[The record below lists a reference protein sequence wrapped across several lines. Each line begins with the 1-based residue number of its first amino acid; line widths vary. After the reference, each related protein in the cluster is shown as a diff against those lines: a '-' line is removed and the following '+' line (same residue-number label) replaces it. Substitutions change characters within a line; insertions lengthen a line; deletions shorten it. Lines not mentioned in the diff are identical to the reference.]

1 MEDLFVGRIMS
12 SPVTTVAVD
21 ANAKLVAKRML
32 DEDISSVGVVDADG
46 DLAGILTSTDF
57 VEIAAEGGDPDE
69 LAVSAFMSTDLVTVT
84 ANDPVETAAG
94 LMLDHG
100 VHHLPVVDETEG
112 VVGMVS
118 TTDITAY
125 VSGIEE
131 PAAPMLG

>member
-1 MEDLFVGRIMS
+1 MS

-21 ANAKLVAKRML
+21 ANAKAVAKRML
-32 DEDISSVGVVDADG
+32 DENISSVGVVDADG

-69 LAVSAFMSTDLVTVT
+69 LAVSAFMSTELVTVT
-84 ANDPVETAAG
+84 ANDPVETAAS
-94 LMLDHG
+94 LMLDHS

-112 VVGMVS
+112 VVGIIS

>member
-1 MEDLFVGRIMS
+1 MDDLFVGRIMS

-21 ANAKLVAKRML
+21 ANAKAVAKRML
-32 DEDISSVGVVDADG
+32 DENISSVGVVDADAK
-46 DLAGILTSTDF
+46 LAGILTSTDF
-57 VEIAAEGGDPDE
+57 VEIAAEGGDPDD
-69 LAVSAFMSTDLVTVT
+69 LAVSAFMSRDLVTVT
-84 ANDPVETAAG
+84 ANDPVETAAS
-94 LMLDHG
+94 LMMDHG

>member
-1 MEDLFVGRIMS
+1 MDDLFVGRIMS

-21 ANAKLVAKRML
+21 ANAKAVAKRML
-32 DEDISSVGVVDADG
+32 DENISSVGVVDADG

-69 LAVSAFMSTDLVTVT
+69 LAVSAFMSTELVTVT
-84 ANDPVETAAG
+84 ANDPVETAAS
-94 LMLDHG
+94 LMLDHS

-112 VVGMVS
+112 VVGIIS